1 MPINKKIVL
10 LLGGARS
17 GKSSYAQELARTLGG
32 SVLFIATGEPLDEE
46 MKHRIDQHKKNRP
59 EDWETV
65 EASLHLGTVLREHD
79 ENTGTVLIDCI
90 TLLVSNLLGNENN
103 YPDAENRIID
113 EVYKLISAMKASRA
127 NIIIVSNEVGL
138 GLVPDNKL
146 GRMYRDL
153 LGKANQLLAENADEV
168 YFMTAGIPLKIKS
181 KDVR

>member
-10 LLGGARS
+10 LLGGVRS
-17 GKSSYAQELARTLGG
+17 GKSSYAQELAITLGG
-32 SVLFIATGEPLDEE
+32 NVLFIATGEPLDDE
-46 MKHRIDQHKKNRP
+46 MEHRIDLHKKDRP
-59 EDWETV
+59 KNWKTIES
-65 EASLHLGTVLREHD
+65 SLHPSTVLREHN

-90 TLLVSNLLGNENN
+90 TLLVSNLLGGEINC
-103 YPDAENRIID
+103 PDAENRIID
-113 EVYKLISAMKASRA
+113 EVHELINAMKASRS

-168 YFMTAGIPLKIKS
+168 YFMTAGIPLKIKGR
-181 KDVR
+181 DTQ